1 MKPKYHSNSDIFAR
15 RGNPWVSDREGR
27 EGYGRNVDT
36 EDPDLDCF
44 TRARMAE
51 HPYTPTRTGLHA
63 DIAPTAA
70 RPGKS
75 ITQSPARR
83 FASINAKL
91 QRELRKLDPIVV
103 PDTKSKP
110 APPSLG
116 KTGVIKTG
124 KRYYLFAHTKEGED
138 IEADRDLL
146 KSAQKSF
153 DRFCERNDI
162 VTAELW
168 NAWEGKMI
176 QSYTAGGGRRM
187 LSLTGGK
194 EDA

>member
-27 EGYGRNVDT
+27 EGYGRNVQT

-44 TRARMAE
+44 TRAATAK
-51 HPYTPTRTGLHA
+51 PYVDTRSGLHA
-63 DIAPTAA
+63 DLTPTSS

-91 QRELRKLDPIVV
+91 QRELRKLDPVIV
-103 PDTKSKP
+103 PDTPSKP
-110 APPSLG
+110 APPTLG
-116 KTGVIKTG
+116 KTGAAKAG
-124 KRYYLFAHTKEGED
+124 KRYYLYAHTTTGED
-138 IEADRDLL
+138 IEAERDLL
-146 KSAQKSF
+146 KVAQKSF
-153 DRFCERNDI
+153 DRFCDRKDI

-168 NAWEGKMI
+168 NAWEGRI
-176 QSYTAGGGRRM
+176 VQSYTAGGGKRA
-187 LSLTGGK
+187 LTIT
-194 EDA
+194 